1 MRKKLTDRYLQSL
14 KPPAT
19 GRLEIIDTEARGL
32 VIRVTPNGIK
42 SWAIRY
48 TPKGQGQRRA
58 SYGTYPAVSLADARN
73 RTRDIAAAAGRGVDL
88 VMQQT
93 RAADDARKV
102 ASRP

>member
-19 GRLEIIDTEARGL
+19 GRLEIIDTDGRGL

-48 TPKGQGQRRA
+48 TPKG
-58 SYGTYPAVSLADARN
+58 
-73 RTRDIAAAAGRGVDL
+73 
-88 VMQQT
+88 
-93 RAADDARKV
+93 
-102 ASRP
+102 